1 MRCRFCAAPGVDGLE
16 LCEPCTAELPW
27 LDAQCRQCA
36 LPLTNTGAR
45 RLCGDCLRQPPPFRR
60 VHAPFRY
67 CHPIDALLKALKY
80 GSDLAAA
87 RCLGDLLADY
97 LQRRHVTVP
106 DAVIPVPLHPQRLRQ
121 RGFNQAL
128 ELARRL
134 DAPLAPQMV
143 RRRRATAAQ
152 TGLDRSERRSNTRGA
167 FQVTARHV
175 PAHVAVIDDVLTTGA
190 TVTELAKTLRQ
201 AGAEQVE
208 IWVMAR
214 TPQLDR

>member
-1 MRCRFCAAPGVDGLE
+1 MRCRFCAAPGIDELE
-16 LCEPCTAELPW
+16 LCAHCTAELPW
-27 LDAQCRQCA
+27 LDTHCRQCA
-36 LPLTNTGAR
+36 LPLTDTGEEQ
-45 RLCGDCLRQPPPFRR
+45 LCGDCLRHSPPFRC
-60 VHAPFRY
+60 VYAPFRY
-67 CHPIDALLKALKY
+67 CHPVDVLIKALKY
-80 GSDLAAA
+80 GDDLAAA

-97 LQRRHVTVP
+97 LHRRSVAVP

-143 RRRRATAAQ
+143 RRSRATAAQ
-152 TGLDRSERRSNTRGA
+152 TGLDKSERRSNTRGA
-167 FQVTARHV
+167 FQVTTHRV

-190 TVTELAKTLRQ
+190 TVIELAKTLRL
-201 AGAEQVE
+201 AGAKQIE